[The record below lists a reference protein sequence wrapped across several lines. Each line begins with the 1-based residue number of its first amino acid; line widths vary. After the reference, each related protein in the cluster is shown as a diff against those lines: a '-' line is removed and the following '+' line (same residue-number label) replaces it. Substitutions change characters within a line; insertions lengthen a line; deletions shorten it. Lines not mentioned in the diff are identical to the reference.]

1 MMRAA
6 AWAGRLSAAPRAGT
20 AVVLGALAALTL
32 PPLYVLPLLVVALTG
47 LLWLLDGA
55 CAAARSRRQAFVL
68 GWCFGFG
75 HFVTGLYWIANAL
88 LVDAERFGW
97 LAPVAVAGLSA
108 YFALYPAAAV
118 LAAAWVRPGVARVV
132 ALAAA
137 WTLAEYVRGVVLTG
151 FPWNP
156 MGSVLAIHPALIQG
170 AALGGVF
177 ALSFLVVL
185 MAALPATLAGANAAD
200 GTLWRR
206 AGPSVTAAAMF
217 GLVLAGGAVRLALAP
232 AAGSAP
238 ADAPRVRVVQG
249 AIPQTIKWRPELVRE
264 HFNIYLS
271 LSRGAPAGGAG
282 SDRAPAAVIWPET
295 AVPAV
300 FDGSAEYT
308 RAVAQAAPPGGIVIT
323 GVVRRDPRPAPGMP
337 AAVWNAIIAVDGRG
351 RLLAR
356 YDKHHLVPFGEY
368 VPLKRFNPLPK
379 LTEGRVDFSA
389 GSGPVTLSLP
399 GLPPLSPLVCYEAI
413 FPAAVTAG
421 TGPRPG
427 LLLNLTNDAWFG
439 TATGPY
445 QHLVAARLRAVE
457 EGLPL
462 VRAANT
468 GISALVD
475 SYGRVI
481 ASIGLGRRGVFD
493 VALPEPP
500 LAPTVFT
507 RLGNAPIV
515 LISLLILCLTVVF
528 RRLRP

>member
-1 MMRAA
+1 MQRAA
-6 AWAGRLSAAPRAGT
+6 AWAGRLSPLARAGM
-20 AVVLGALAALTL
+20 AVALGAVAALAL
-32 PPLYVLPLLVVALTG
+32 PPLYVLPALVVALVG

-55 CAAARSRRQAFVL
+55 CAAARPRRQAFVL

-75 HFVTGLYWIANAL
+75 HFVVGLYWIANAL

-97 LAPVAVAGLSA
+97 LAPFAVGGLAA
-108 YFALYPAAAV
+108 YFAFYPAAAV
-118 LAAAWVRPGVARVV
+118 LVAAFVRPGVARIL
-132 ALAAA
+132 AFAAA
-137 WTLAEYVRGVVLTG
+137 WTLAEHVRGIVLTG

-156 MGSVLAIHPALIQG
+156 LGSVLAIHPALIQG

-177 ALSFLVVL
+177 ALSFVVVL
-185 MAALPATLAGANAAD
+185 MAALPATLAGAN
-200 GTLWRR
+200 GVEGPLRRR
-206 AGPSVTAAAMF
+206 AGPSVAAAAMF
-217 GLVLAGGAVRLALAP
+217 GLILAGGAVRLALAP

-238 ADAPRVRVVQG
+238 AEAPLVRVVQG
-249 AIPQTIKWRPELVRE
+249 AIPQTVKWRPELVRE
-264 HFNIYLS
+264 HFNLYLS
-271 LSRGAPAGGAG
+271 LSRGAPGSGAG
-282 SDRAPAAVIWPET
+282 SDRAPTAVIWPET

-308 RAVAQAAPPGGIVIT
+308 RAVAQAAAPGGIVIT
-323 GVVRRDPRPAPGMP
+323 GVVRRDPRPAPGAP
-337 AAVWNAIIAVDGRG
+337 AAVWNSIIAVDSRG
-351 RLLAR
+351 RLLAH

-389 GSGPVTLSLP
+389 GSGPATLSLP

-413 FPAAVTAG
+413 FPGAVTAG

-481 ASIGLGRRGVFD
+481 ASIGLGRRGVLD

-500 LAPTVFT
+500 VARTVFA
-507 RLGNAPIV
+507 RLGNVPIV
-515 LISLLILCLTVVF
+515 IISILILCLTAVF

>member
-1 MMRAA
+1 MA
-6 AWAGRLSAAPRAGT
+6 RAGM
-20 AVVLGALAALTL
+20 AVLLGAVAALAL
-32 PPLYVLPLLVVALTG
+32 PPLHVLPALVLALVG

-55 CAAARSRRQAFVL
+55 SASARPRRQAFVL

-75 HFVTGLYWIANAL
+75 HFVAGLYWIANAL
-88 LVDAERFGW
+88 LVDADRFGW
-97 LAPVAVAGLSA
+97 LAPFAVGGLSA

-118 LAAAWVRPGVARVV
+118 LAAAFVRPGVARVITF
-132 ALAAA
+132 AAA
-137 WTLAEYVRGVVLTG
+137 WTLMEYVRGIALTG

-156 MGSVLAIHPALIQG
+156 LGSILAVHPALIQG

-177 ALSFLVVL
+177 ALSFVTVLV
-185 MAALPATLAGANAAD
+185 AALPATLAGANATEGRA
-200 GTLWRR
+200 WRR
-206 AGPSVTAAAMF
+206 VGPSFAAAAMVA
-217 GLVLAGGAVRLALAP
+217 LVFAGGAFRLALAP
-232 AAGSAP
+232 AAGAAP
-238 ADAPRVRVVQG
+238 SDAPRVRLVQG
-249 AIPQTIKWRPELVRE
+249 AIPQTVKWRPELVRE
-264 HFNIYLS
+264 HFNLYLS
-271 LSRGAPAGGAG
+271 LSRGAPGSGTG

-308 RAVAQAAPPGGIVIT
+308 RAVAQAAVPGGIVIT
-323 GVVRRDPRPAPGMP
+323 GVVRRDPRPAPGLP
-337 AAVWNAIIAVDGRG
+337 AAVWNSIIAVDGRG

-368 VPLKRFNPLPK
+368 VPLSRFNPLPK

-389 GSGPVTLSLP
+389 GSGPATLSLP
-399 GLPPLSPLVCYEAI
+399 GLPPLSPLICYEVI
-413 FPAAVTAG
+413 FPASVTAL
-421 TGPRPG
+421 TGPPPG

-475 SYGRVI
+475 SYGRVV
-481 ASIGLGRRGVFD
+481 ASIGLGRRGVLD
-493 VALPEPP
+493 VTLPDPSATP
-500 LAPTVFT
+500 TLFSRFGNTLILA
-507 RLGNAPIV
+507 
-515 LISLLILCLTVVF
+515 ISLLILCLTAAF
-528 RRLRP
+528 RRVRP

>member
-1 MMRAA
+1 VA
-6 AWAGRLSAAPRAGT
+6 RAGLAGLFG
-20 AVVLGALAALTL
+20 AVAALAL
-32 PPLYVLPLLVVALTG
+32 PPFYILPALLVALVG

-55 CAAARSRRQAFVL
+55 CAAARPRRQAFVL

-75 HFVTGLYWIANAL
+75 HFVSGLYWIANAL

-97 LAPVAVAGLSA
+97 FAPFAVGGLSA
-108 YFALYPAAAV
+108 YFALYPAGAV
-118 LAAAWVRPGVARVV
+118 LAATLVRPGIARV
-132 ALAAA
+132 AAFAAA
-137 WTLAEYVRGVVLTG
+137 WTLMEYFRGIVLTG

-156 MGSVLAIHPALIQG
+156 LGSVLAIHPALIQG

-177 ALSFLVVL
+177 ALSFVVVL
-185 MAALPATLAGANAAD
+185 MAALPATLAGANAAE
-200 GTLWRR
+200 GGRWRR
-206 AGPSVTAAAMF
+206 AGPSVAAAALF
-217 GLVLAGGAVRLALAP
+217 ALVLAGGAMRLVLAP
-232 AAGSAP
+232 AAGAAP
-238 ADAPRVRVVQG
+238 DDAPRLRVVQG

-264 HFNIYLS
+264 HFNLYLS
-271 LSRGAPAGGAG
+271 LSRGTPGSAAG

-300 FDGSAEYT
+300 FDGSAEYA
-308 RAVAQAAPPGGIVIT
+308 RAIAQAAAPGGIVIT
-323 GVVRRDPRPAPGMP
+323 GVVRRDPRPAPGVP
-337 AAVWNAIIAVDGRG
+337 AAVWNSIIAVDGRG

-368 VPLKRFNPLPK
+368 VPLSRFNPLPK

-389 GSGPVTLSLP
+389 GSGPATLSLP
-399 GLPPLSPLVCYEAI
+399 GLPPLSPLICYEAI
-413 FPAAVTAG
+413 FPAAVTAR
-421 TGPRPG
+421 TRPPPE

-439 TATGPY
+439 SATGPF

-481 ASIGLGRRGVFD
+481 ASIGLGRRGTLD
-493 VALPEPP
+493 VVLPDPAT
-500 LAPTVFT
+500 APTVFA
-507 RLGNAPIV
+507 RFGNTPILV
-515 LISLLILCLTVVF
+515 ISLLILCLTAVF
-528 RRLRP
+528 RRVRP